1 MTKFVI
7 LVATFVTT
15 LFVNFMA
22 NYLPI
27 NGITTGEV
35 SNFYFNYFTPAN
47 YVFSIWIVIYVA
59 QILMYFTIGFDLK
72 RYKKYL
78 EKIYPWLIIVD
89 LANVVWLLAW
99 HYKLIELT
107 VPFMVLIL
115 LSLIQ
120 FYIITRSE
128 KSLPQIFRFTSSVY
142 LGWVNVATIANISAF
157 FSAYGYSP
165 SIISKALLV
174 VLLMVVAI
182 ALSLVFVKSYK
193 DYIILIIAIW
203 AIIGIVVKFQD
214 SATIFYGGL
223 ATVALAIATL
233 IFLKSKKGK

>member
-7 LVATFVTT
+7 LVATLVTT

-35 SNFYFNYFTPAN
+35 SSFFFNYFTPAN
-47 YVFSIWIVIYVA
+47 YVFSIWLVIYLA
-59 QILMYFTIGFDLK
+59 QILMYFAIGFDLK
-72 RYKKYL
+72 KYGKYL
-78 EKIYPWLIIVD
+78 DKIYPWLLIVN
-89 LANVVWLLAW
+89 LANVVWMLAW
-99 HYKLIELT
+99 HYKIIELT

-115 LSLIQ
+115 LALIQ
-120 FYIITRSE
+120 FYLITRKE
-128 KSLPQIFRFTSSVY
+128 KSLPQIFKFTSSVY
-142 LGWVNVATIANISAF
+142 LGWINVATIANLSAF

-165 SIISKALLV
+165 MFISKALLV
-174 VLLMVVAI
+174 VVLMVVAV
-182 ALSLVFVKSYK
+182 ALSLAFVKFHK
-193 DYIILIIAIW
+193 DYIVLLVAIW

-223 ATVALAIATL
+223 ATVALAVASL
-233 IFLKSKKGK
+233 IFLESKKKK